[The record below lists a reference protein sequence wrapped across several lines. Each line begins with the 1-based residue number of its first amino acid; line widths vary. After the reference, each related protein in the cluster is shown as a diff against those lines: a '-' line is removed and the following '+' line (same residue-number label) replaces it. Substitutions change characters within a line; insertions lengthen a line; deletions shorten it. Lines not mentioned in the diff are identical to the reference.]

1 MSVDPGAGY
10 RLLEKGEVIVSG
22 DEVRCDLVGDGWLS
36 TGCIGGVVGGSPITD
51 CTYRRKIETAPTPV
65 TLLAEIAALKAEH
78 TALVETRRVV
88 NDEMYTVGNKLV
100 ALKER
105 LRIEFPE
112 RRFYYKGV
120 VWSTFQGE
128 WTCQEVEDLG

>member
-10 RLLEKGEVIVSG
+10 RLLEKGEVILAG
-22 DEVRCDLVGDGWLS
+22 DEVRCSVVGGWLS

-51 CTYRRKIETAPTPV
+51 CTYRRKAETAPTPAI
-65 TLLAEIAALKAEH
+65 LLAEIGALQAEH
-78 TALVETRRVV
+78 TVLSESRKLTNDALHAVGQKIVV
-88 NDEMYTVGNKLV
+88 
-100 ALKER
+100 AKER
-105 LRIEFPE
+105 LRTEFPE